1 MQCTVYKLLFCIAFQ
16 INCFCTTA
24 SNLRQTSVPN
34 IGIAQSIQAISLQG
48 YQISYSSF
56 VYQVTMSDSHSSSLE
71 LALSTQCDYVD
82 DNNSQSNKSD
92 PGLLK
97 KYSKAGLR
105 LFCANDFKKQAN
117 AKYHFESPKEA
128 LATEIPKVLGE
139 LESSRAKLEALL
151 KKMADLEKDL
161 KVYISTANRVY
172 SKDKGKELANPLF
185 EEDIYEVVGGTF
197 RKVQP
202 DYSNGPESIKK
213 DLIETATKGLEYVDQ
228 LRELR
233 VLEEA
238 TANYARHVKKA
249 AENLECY
256 TEQNFAN
263 NTVYFPSPYSDGN
276 KLWCFDAETKTIKK
290 SIPISRGSTVTQIG
304 NRVFISGGYTIQEY
318 FTTDYFPIGDHVE
331 YKKSLQRL
339 IPRASM
345 AHGLYGHTTIAISGS
360 KLVTIGGTDQPSMD
374 YNTNGSTRFQE
385 YDIEKDT
392 WKPLVRLNRPHF
404 NAAAVLYNQHYLY
417 AVGGTPDGAIERLD
431 LIDQSAWEVIT
442 LGNEG
447 ISLSGLYWAGQVS
460 DTEVLILNKRRELGL
475 WNMQSHV
482 IKKSGLRIEGAYN
495 FTNGGFRVVGRAGCF
510 VGGTKIYAY
519 EFMSKKLRTIDTTL
533 TE

>member
-1 MQCTVYKLLFCIAFQ
+1 
-16 INCFCTTA
+16 
-24 SNLRQTSVPN
+24 
-34 IGIAQSIQAISLQG
+34 
-48 YQISYSSF
+48 
-56 VYQVTMSDSHSSSLE
+56 MSKRAPRSRSLE
-71 LALSTQCDYVD
+71 LTSKNLCEFMDSRKPQVNEVKAVPPKKISKRGSQLRCANSSKKGNISKQCFG
-82 DNNSQSNKSD
+82 NSIGTRLNEISVVLDVLKCSKEKMEMLLRATKELTDGLKVCIATANK
-92 PGLLK
+92 L
-97 KYSKAGLR
+97 GLR
-105 LFCANDFKKQAN
+105 G
-117 AKYHFESPKEA
+117 
-128 LATEIPKVLGE
+128 LGGE
-139 LESSRAKLEALL
+139 TTVKP
-151 KKMADLEKDL
+151 
-161 KVYISTANRVY
+161 
-172 SKDKGKELANPLF
+172 PL

>member
-1 MQCTVYKLLFCIAFQ
+1 MSKRAP
-16 INCFCTTA
+16 
-24 SNLRQTSVPN
+24 R
-34 IGIAQSIQAISLQG
+34 
-48 YQISYSSF
+48 SYSLEPIFKDQDKSMGNHNP
-56 VYQVTMSDSHSSSLE
+56 QVNQMESSSL
-71 LALSTQCDYVD
+71 
-82 DNNSQSNKSD
+82 
-92 PGLLK
+92 K
-97 KYSKAGLR
+97 KYPI
-105 LFCANDFKKQAN
+105 ANSPSRYTTNFQKESVS
-117 AKYHFESPKEA
+117 KYHVGVLINKMSA
-128 LATEIPKVLGE
+128 VLGVVE
-139 LESSRAKLEALL
+139 CSRQKLEALL
-151 KKMADLEKDL
+151 RATKDL
-161 KVYISTANRVY
+161 TVDINSYIATANRVCL
-172 SKDKGKELANPLF
+172 KDLGGKTTVKPPL